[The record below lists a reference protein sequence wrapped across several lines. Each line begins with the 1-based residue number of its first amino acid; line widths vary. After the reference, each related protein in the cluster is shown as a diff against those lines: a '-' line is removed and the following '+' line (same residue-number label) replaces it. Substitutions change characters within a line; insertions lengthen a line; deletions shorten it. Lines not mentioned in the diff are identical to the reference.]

1 MRQNDLFIKKEKQP
15 EDSDQWVLLAQ
26 VGDKEAF
33 VKLFEMVKDSL
44 YRTACVILE
53 NENDAYDALQEVA
66 LKAYKNIKQLREPR
80 FFKTWVTRI
89 MINKCCAILKERKR
103 LNLLADMSWLQVNL
117 RENSPFSI
125 GVMDAVNRLSFPYR
139 TIIVL
144 RYLEGYSQKEIARIL
159 KCPLGTVKSRLN
171 TALKKLKAD
180 LEEQGLW
187 YPSQEGE
194 AYEM

>member
-1 MRQNDLFIKKEKQP
+1 MRQNDLFNKKEKQP
-15 EDSDQWVLLAQ
+15 ENSSQWVLLAQ

-33 VKLFEMVKDSL
+33 VRLFEMVKDSL

-53 NENDAYDALQEVA
+53 NESDAYDALQEVA
-66 LKAYKNIKQLREPR
+66 LKAYKNIRQLREPQ

-103 LNLLADMSWLQVNL
+103 MSLRGDMSGLRVNL
-117 RENSPFSI
+117 EENSPFSI
-125 GVMDAVNRLSFPYR
+125 GVMEAVNRLSFPYR
-139 TIIVL
+139 TVIVL
-144 RYLEGYSQKEIARIL
+144 RYLEGYSQKEIARTL
-159 KCPLGTVKSRLN
+159 RCPLGTVKSRLN
-171 TALKKLKAD
+171 AALKKLKAD

-194 AYEM
+194 AYEL